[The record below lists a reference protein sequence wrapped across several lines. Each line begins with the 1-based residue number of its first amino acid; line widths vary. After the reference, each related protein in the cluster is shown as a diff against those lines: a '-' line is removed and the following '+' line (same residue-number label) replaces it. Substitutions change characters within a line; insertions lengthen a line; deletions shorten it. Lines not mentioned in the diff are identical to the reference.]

1 MQIKDNSNV
10 SKSKNAITCS
20 IHKKK
25 TLREY
30 RVNSH
35 KVGLRPPCAELGTE
49 I

>member
-1 MQIKDNSNV
+1 MFQKVRMQLHVAYI
-10 SKSKNAITCS
+10 
-20 IHKKK
+20 KK

>member
-1 MQIKDNSNV
+1 MQLKDNSNV

-20 IHKKK
+20 IHKK

-35 KVGLRPPCAELGTE
+35 KVVLRPPCAELGTE